1 MIRYKSMEC
10 FPNQCMDESKM
21 IHLTLS
27 WSELAERIFLMKS
40 FKTIRVQSIE
50 TPRYSGTRRWVQ
62 LIIINS
68 TGCLQIHSE
77 YIQIICVTIYGAESK
92 MSFLQI
98 FHWSERKRIS
108 EFIPSQEDLWGQQLP
123 PSVII
128 VTNGR
133 ENCEWYIPKW
143 LINSTGQHYCIF
155 PFISTTYSPIF
166 YNQILIILIISLR
179 LS

>member
-1 MIRYKSMEC
+1 MNVLNQISAC
-10 FPNQCMDESKM
+10 FVN
-21 IHLTLS
+21 HLKPS

-40 FKTIRVQSIE
+40 FQIVRVQSIG
-50 TPRYSGTRRWVQ
+50 TSRYSGTRRWVQ
-62 LIIINS
+62 LIILNS
-68 TGCLQIHSE
+68 TSSFWFLSV
-77 YIQIICVTIYGAESK
+77 YIWFILITIYGADST
-92 MSFLQI
+92 MSCLWVFSLGGK
-98 FHWSERKRIS
+98 RKRIS

-155 PFISTTYSPIF
+155 PHPRIHQDSTIES
-166 YNQILIILIISLR
+166 
-179 LS
+179 

>member
-1 MIRYKSMEC
+1 MNVLRPKSAC
-10 FPNQCMDESKM
+10 FVS
-21 IHLTLS
+21 HLKPS

-40 FKTIRVQSIE
+40 FRIVRVQSIE
-50 TPRYSGTRRWVQ
+50 TSRYSGTRRWVQ
-62 LIIINS
+62 LIILNS
-68 TGCLQIHSE
+68 TSLLRFLSE
-77 YIQIICVTIYGAESK
+77 YIWFILITIYGAEST
-92 MSFLQI
+92 MSCLWVFSLRGK
-98 FHWSERKRIS
+98 RKRIS

-155 PFISTTYSPIF
+155 PHPRIR
-166 YNQILIILIISLR
+166 QE
-179 LS
+179 LSKRGWFGWWVMVE